1 MIPSIRQHKR
11 YAAVVSALVTMLM
24 VPNFIAAQQNITGRT
39 WTQWDESRKVIFLA
53 GFYAGLLTDI
63 AVFTQAEQDYPFR
76 QPTESNP
83 VSVDRYKAERR
94 EYYSDKLKY
103 DFNMIR
109 QLLDVFY
116 TDPDNLLI
124 PLTEAIRIIALRA
137 DGNLERADFLLMRE
151 RRKALEGQ

>member
-1 MIPSIRQHKR
+1 MIPSSKLHKR
-11 YAAVVSALVTMLM
+11 YTAAVSALVIMLM
-24 VPNFIAAQQNITGRT
+24 LPGIITAQQNITGRL
-39 WTQWDESRKVIFLA
+39 WSQWDESRKVIFLA
-53 GFYAGLLTDI
+53 RFYAGLLTDM
-63 AVFTQAEQDYPFR
+63 AVFAQAEQDYSFR

-94 EYYSDKLKY
+94 EYYSDNLKY

-124 PLTEAIRIIALRA
+124 PVTEAIRIIALRA
-137 DGNLERADFLLMRE
+137 DGNLERSEFLLMRE